1 MKRVIVV
8 FVVLVVGLG
17 AGLWIKVRQTRAA
30 AQGAPGSSG
39 VIEGKEV
46 DVASRLPA
54 RIAKVLVR
62 EGERVKAGQVLVE
75 LDCREQRALLSA
87 AQAAL
92 KGAQGQ
98 AAAAQSQVAAALG
111 SARAAVA
118 GIHATGAQQK
128 ALQATRA
135 ATSRQV
141 KRISQLKGEGGATEA
156 DLDRASTQAEQ
167 LGEQLSAL
175 RAKAQVARSQ
185 AAAARARA
193 EAIRRQAEA
202 ALSGIQ
208 GARANLERAQAVVD
222 ECTLRAPVAGVVLTR
237 AYEPGEVVLPGS
249 RVLTVV
255 RLDPVETVF
264 YVPNRHLAGAAAGRP
279 VQVSADAYPERTFR
293 GKVLSV
299 AAEAEF
305 TPRNIQTREDRDRL
319 VYAVRAEIPN
329 KDRALRPGMPVE
341 VRITQGNGR

>member
-1 MKRVIVV
+1 MKRVIIV

-17 AGLWIKVRQTRAA
+17 AGLWIKVQRTRAA
-30 AQGAPGSSG
+30 AERPPGSSG

-46 DVASRLPA
+46 DIASRLPA
-54 RIAKVLVR
+54 RIARVTVR
-62 EGERVKAGQVLVE
+62 EGERVKAGQALVE
-75 LDCREQRALLSA
+75 LDCREQRALMAA

-92 KGAQGQ
+92 KGAQGK
-98 AAAAQSQVAAALG
+98 AGAAQSQVAAALG
-111 SARAAVA
+111 SARAAAA
-118 GIHATGAQQK
+118 GIRATGAQAK
-128 ALQATRA
+128 ALQATRS

-141 KRISQLKGEGGATEA
+141 KRISQLRGEGGATEA

-167 LGEQLSAL
+167 LGEQLRAL
-175 RAKAQVARSQ
+175 RARAAVARSQ
-185 AAAARARA
+185 AAAARAQA

-222 ECTLRAPVAGVVLTR
+222 ECTLRSPVDGVVLTR
-237 AYEPGEVVLPGS
+237 AHEPGEVVLPGS

-255 RLDPVETVF
+255 QLDRVETVF
-264 YVPNRHLAGAAAGRP
+264 YLPNRDLAAAAAGRP
-279 VQVSADAYPERTFR
+279 VQVTADAYPDRSFKGT
-293 GKVLSV
+293 VLSV

-319 VYAVRAEIPN
+319 VYAVRAVILN
-329 KDRALRPGMPVE
+329 KDHALRPGMPVE
-341 VRITQGNGR
+341 VRIVAGGSK